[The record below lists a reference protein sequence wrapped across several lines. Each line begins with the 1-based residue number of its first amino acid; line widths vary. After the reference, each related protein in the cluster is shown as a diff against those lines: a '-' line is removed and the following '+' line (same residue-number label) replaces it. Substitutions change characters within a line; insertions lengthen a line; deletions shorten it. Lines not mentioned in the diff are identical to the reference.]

1 MSNNSR
7 IARPLSITSI
17 LQATSTAQTNN
28 RRRVSSISDHDK
40 KKNKRP
46 TSRLSK
52 SHSMHRLADSYPS
65 DDEEEEEDYDTYQQ
79 QMHRRALLSRATT
92 TPMPR
97 PSSLIK
103 RFSTEHHNSGVLVGS
118 PKSSKAAAVK
128 SASLTTS
135 TTTSNVT
142 TSSMRRSSS
151 LMNPVEYGG
160 NDYTDLRIGQRVS
173 IPSLSVFGTVRFYG
187 ETKFTNGGNWV
198 GIELDIK
205 GTGKNDGSIQGVRY
219 FSCAPDSGIF
229 ILSNKVVA
237 EKTITPCVSKTT
249 HKSIIPAAKKS
260 MIKRNQPTPSKS
272 ARISSHSHQQPLPTR
287 SSPSINKKSNPIV
300 PLSKPATTK
309 LKKSCSLSTTSSSET
324 GCHHRH
330 SNHEAPEKK
339 KMMRASSSSKTTRN
353 EVDELKRVSALL
365 EQSRQEQK
373 ALSQQMDGKEAAWER
388 LLSAKESYALRVQEK
403 EDELN
408 RLRRQFEQTRL
419 ANEQLTKLTSE
430 KDGALSRASM
440 SEAMEKQHIKVIERL
455 DLRVRT
461 LQDQNANLI
470 SSHEYKMRDN
480 AAQIDQIRKQ
490 LAARDEAT
498 AAIERDCAE
507 LRQLNRENS
516 RVYES
521 SLIQCKQEYENM
533 ISIKNTQIQRLQHI
547 VNDFSHCLPS
557 SPLTPIVDDTR
568 RRLEAQLELSTQE
581 LDRERELRKTM
592 SDDIDQLK
600 AEIKR
605 LHRVSVSSSSQF
617 YSIREELD
625 HEIKDKVR
633 IMEEANAA
641 LETQSR
647 IEEENER
654 IRLTHDKTQR
664 DLADLLKKMALME
677 KQQQQQ
683 RLNVHEESLVD
694 RNRQLELE
702 NECILESQRQTEHE
716 CMRLMDELLAIEK
729 VNENQQEDQ
738 GDGNRIYKRE
748 IEQLKLQVVRE
759 TKKYQDLENSK
770 QVKLEQLNK
779 ELNDLES
786 LVENKVFNETE
797 LEETLQNEK
806 KKVRLL
812 EAKLKEE
819 EEKNHHH
826 KRVLLNNLPP
836 MSPTS
841 PQYSSIFHINKK
853 RSSSATASSFSLM
866 TSSSLDTVSDHG
878 SNLLE
883 SVYCEICEEYGHDVM
898 TCNAFVQMDE
908 YDDTLSSS
916 SFYCVNCDVFGT
928 HPTEECP
935 NQDETF

>member
-1 MSNNSR
+1 
-7 IARPLSITSI
+7 
-17 LQATSTAQTNN
+17 
-28 RRRVSSISDHDK
+28 
-40 KKNKRP
+40 
-46 TSRLSK
+46 
-52 SHSMHRLADSYPS
+52 
-65 DDEEEEEDYDTYQQ
+65 
-79 QMHRRALLSRATT
+79 
-92 TPMPR
+92 
-97 PSSLIK
+97 
-103 RFSTEHHNSGVLVGS
+103 
-118 PKSSKAAAVK
+118 
-128 SASLTTS
+128 
-135 TTTSNVT
+135 
-142 TSSMRRSSS
+142 
-151 LMNPVEYGG
+151 
-160 NDYTDLRIGQRVS
+160 
-173 IPSLSVFGTVRFYG
+173 
-187 ETKFTNGGNWV
+187 
-198 GIELDIK
+198 
-205 GTGKNDGSIQGVRY
+205 
-219 FSCAPDSGIF
+219 
-229 ILSNKVVA
+229 
-237 EKTITPCVSKTT
+237 
-249 HKSIIPAAKKS
+249 

-272 ARISSHSHQQPLPTR
+272 ARISSHSHQQPLYTC

-330 SNHEAPEKK
+330 NNHDIPEKK

-373 ALSQQMDGKEAAWER
+373 VLSQQMDGKEAAWER

-419 ANEQLTKLTSE
+419 AHEQLTKLTTE

-470 SSHEYKMRDN
+470 SSHEYEMRDN

-490 LAARDEAT
+490 LAERDEAT

-521 SLIQCKQEYENM
+521 SLIQCKQEYEN
-533 ISIKNTQIQRLQHI
+533 IVSIKDAQIQRLQHI

-633 IMEEANAA
+633 ITEEANAA

-664 DLADLLKKMALME
+664 DLADLLKKLALME
-677 KQQQQQ
+677 KQQ
-683 RLNVHEESLVD
+683 RSNINGESLID

-702 NECILESQRQTEHE
+702 NERILEAQKQTEHE

-729 VNENQQEDQ
+729 VNDSQQEDQ
-738 GDGNRIYKRE
+738 GEDDGRIYRRE

-759 TKKYQDLENSK
+759 TKRYQDLENSK

-819 EEKNHHH
+819 EERNHHH
-826 KRVLLNNLPP
+826 QKRVLLNNQPP

-866 TSSSLDTVSDHG
+866 TSSSLDTVSDQG

-908 YDDTLSSS
+908 YNDTLPSSS
-916 SFYCVNCDVFGT
+916 VSC
-928 HPTEECP
+928 
-935 NQDETF
+935 

>member
-1 MSNNSR
+1 
-7 IARPLSITSI
+7 
-17 LQATSTAQTNN
+17 
-28 RRRVSSISDHDK
+28 
-40 KKNKRP
+40 
-46 TSRLSK
+46 
-52 SHSMHRLADSYPS
+52 
-65 DDEEEEEDYDTYQQ
+65 
-79 QMHRRALLSRATT
+79 
-92 TPMPR
+92 
-97 PSSLIK
+97 
-103 RFSTEHHNSGVLVGS
+103 
-118 PKSSKAAAVK
+118 
-128 SASLTTS
+128 
-135 TTTSNVT
+135 
-142 TSSMRRSSS
+142 
-151 LMNPVEYGG
+151 
-160 NDYTDLRIGQRVS
+160 
-173 IPSLSVFGTVRFYG
+173 
-187 ETKFTNGGNWV
+187 
-198 GIELDIK
+198 
-205 GTGKNDGSIQGVRY
+205 
-219 FSCAPDSGIF
+219 
-229 ILSNKVVA
+229 
-237 EKTITPCVSKTT
+237 
-249 HKSIIPAAKKS
+249 

-309 LKKSCSLSTTSSSET
+309 LKKSCSLSTTSSET

-330 SNHEAPEKK
+330 NNHELPEKK
-339 KMMRASSSSKTTRN
+339 KLMRASSSSKTTRN

-373 ALSQQMDGKEAAWER
+373 MLSQQMDGKEAAWER

-419 ANEQLTKLTSE
+419 AHEQLTKLTTE

-490 LAARDEAT
+490 LAERDEAT

-533 ISIKNTQIQRLQHI
+533 VSIKDAQIQRLQYI
-547 VNDFSHCLPS
+547 VSDFSHCLPS

-664 DLADLLKKMALME
+664 DLADLLKKLALME
-677 KQQQQQ
+677 KQQ
-683 RLNVHEESLVD
+683 RSITNGESLID

-702 NECILESQRQTEHE
+702 NERILESQRQTEHE

-729 VNENQQEDQ
+729 VNDSQREVQGEDA
-738 GDGNRIYKRE
+738 DRIYRRE

-759 TKKYQDLENSK
+759 TKRYQDLENSK

-826 KRVLLNNLPP
+826 QKRVLLNNQPP

-908 YDDTLSSS
+908 YNDTLPSSS
-916 SFYCVNCDVFGT
+916 VSY
-928 HPTEECP
+928 
-935 NQDETF
+935 

>member
-1 MSNNSR
+1 
-7 IARPLSITSI
+7 
-17 LQATSTAQTNN
+17 
-28 RRRVSSISDHDK
+28 
-40 KKNKRP
+40 
-46 TSRLSK
+46 
-52 SHSMHRLADSYPS
+52 
-65 DDEEEEEDYDTYQQ
+65 
-79 QMHRRALLSRATT
+79 
-92 TPMPR
+92 
-97 PSSLIK
+97 
-103 RFSTEHHNSGVLVGS
+103 
-118 PKSSKAAAVK
+118 
-128 SASLTTS
+128 
-135 TTTSNVT
+135 
-142 TSSMRRSSS
+142 
-151 LMNPVEYGG
+151 
-160 NDYTDLRIGQRVS
+160 
-173 IPSLSVFGTVRFYG
+173 
-187 ETKFTNGGNWV
+187 
-198 GIELDIK
+198 
-205 GTGKNDGSIQGVRY
+205 
-219 FSCAPDSGIF
+219 
-229 ILSNKVVA
+229 
-237 EKTITPCVSKTT
+237 
-249 HKSIIPAAKKS
+249 

-309 LKKSCSLSTTSSSET
+309 LKKSCSLSTTSSET

-330 SNHEAPEKK
+330 NNHELPEKK
-339 KMMRASSSSKTTRN
+339 KLMRASSSSKTTRN

-373 ALSQQMDGKEAAWER
+373 MLSQQMDGKEAAWER

-419 ANEQLTKLTSE
+419 AHEQLTKLTTE

-490 LAARDEAT
+490 LAERDEAT

-533 ISIKNTQIQRLQHI
+533 VSIKDAQIQRLQYI
-547 VNDFSHCLPS
+547 VSDFSHCLPS

-664 DLADLLKKMALME
+664 DLADLLKKLALME
-677 KQQQQQ
+677 KQQ
-683 RLNVHEESLVD
+683 RSITNGESLID

-702 NECILESQRQTEHE
+702 NERILESQRQTEHE

-729 VNENQQEDQ
+729 VNDSQREVQGEDA
-738 GDGNRIYKRE
+738 DRIYRRE

-759 TKKYQDLENSK
+759 TKRYQDLENSK

-826 KRVLLNNLPP
+826 QKRVLLNNQPP

-908 YDDTLSSS
+908 YNDTLPSS
-916 SFYCVNCDVFGT
+916 SFYCVNCDVFGI